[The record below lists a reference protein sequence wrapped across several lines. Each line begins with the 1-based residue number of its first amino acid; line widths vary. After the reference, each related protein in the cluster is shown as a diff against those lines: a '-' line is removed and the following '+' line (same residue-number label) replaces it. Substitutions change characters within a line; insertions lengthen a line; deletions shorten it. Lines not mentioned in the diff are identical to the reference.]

1 MEMSLEIAKVAK
13 ITKIAKV
20 EDEQRNT
27 SASLMA
33 WWSVERP

>member
-13 ITKIAKV
+13 ITKIPKV

-33 WWSVERP
+33 